1 MIEAKIPRSEEGAVA
16 DVERVVDRLLSRSLD
31 RAGVIMEID
40 VPELRRALGRAS
52 QEDLDGVMRLAVGQ
66 VTASGAEMLVRSL
79 LALRA
84 ACEEHDRHEA
94 PSGQEYPRVAAEAER
109 VERVVRFLVEI
120 FGDYAKALRLAKL
133 ARQEDAKG
141 SGSKTGLKRIVKKTV
156 AKKKTPRRPKAARMK
171 QVKKK

>member
-1 MIEAKIPRSEEGAVA
+1 MPEAKAPTAEKGALA
-16 DVERVVDRLLSRSLD
+16 DVERLVDRLLSRSLD
-31 RAGVIMEID
+31 HPSIIMELD
-40 VPELRRALGRAS
+40 VPELRRALSAAS
-52 QEDLDGVMRLAVGQ
+52 QKDLAGVMRLAVSQ
-66 VTASGAEMLVRSL
+66 VTASGTEMLVRSL

-133 ARQEDAKG
+133 ARGEDSKGGGAKAA
-141 SGSKTGLKRIVKKTV
+141 SKDNVKKTV
-156 AKKKTPRRPKAARMK
+156 AKKKAP
-171 QVKKK
+171 KKKRGKKK